1 MRDRDYTASI
11 DFLSR
16 FFSDTEGM
24 VELRACPNE
33 RTGAAVSRFSRAEGD
48 LLQFLQD
55 RDRDGWGLYFGLGTR
70 GTKLNDR
77 GEYSGAKDNVLQLP
91 ALWVDIDCVKQ
102 GIGGDEAFRAL
113 SHLPYP
119 PTIIINSGGGYHA
132 YWMLEDPLDMS
143 GGDYAPVESVLRQ
156 LALVLAGDTSCAE
169 VARILRV
176 PGTYNSKDSTKAING
191 GEAALCEIEDDR
203 RAVYDFG
210 ELCEWLAT
218 QRPIL
223 HGKKQE
229 TARAVQEN
237 DPFVAYARQAG
248 YEPAIDID
256 AELAAMEH
264 GAEGSRSIHST
275 QIRVTYSMIA
285 RGYDDDEIVARILA
299 ATEAAAPRDQQWN
312 WLSEEKAV
320 RRDIARSRKKQEVQ
334 KAERPLAPRPMTTGN
349 AALKLVHNA
358 DEEAPE
364 PKAKIEIDK
373 KSQTAQLGEAVIGVW
388 LERFGPI
395 MHTAGT
401 TYAYEAGIW
410 QEWNDRLEQR
420 LRVMIQSSFA
430 SLKVD
435 PKTSALNAVYRY
447 VMERPSLQR
456 EDVRFDQHGLIIA
469 DDGVMDPD
477 TLELRPHS
485 PEHYAL
491 FKVAAKFEG
500 ERRTVSWMN
509 FLEGSFGDIPDA
521 QEVIS
526 TLQEW
531 FGAALVANK
540 PRPLKKGLLAHGPSR
555 TGKTQIAGVARG
567 LLGNK
572 HTSGAK
578 MRDLEGRF
586 GMEPFIGKR
595 GWVADD
601 AVGEAEFLDAETY
614 KVVVTG
620 EPVSVQRKGGKN
632 LETRFGFPVLLTAN
646 NLPRVKDQSDAVFN
660 RSLILRMTRVRDEAA
675 PEPAGYE
682 SISAKIVDQELTGVL
697 WWALEGWQRLSRR
710 GYYQPPACMLEANQE
725 FQDDNNPVG
734 AWIKQC
740 VELSDNEMVSRID
753 LAASFNGWR
762 TLEHDDDRPWKNNT
776 ITRRITKILPGHKIF
791 KAHGERMLTG
801 IRLNEDGLFAW
812 QRTKDTAGFDK
823 KVTYSDDKL
832 AVNRY
837 WEAENIAPAVSAAP
851 RDKSPRF

>member
-1 MRDRDYTASI
+1 MRDKDYQDSI
-11 DFLSR
+11 TFLNR
-16 FFSDTEGM
+16 FFGDCEGLI
-24 VELRACPNE
+24 ELRACSND
-33 RTGAAVSRFSRAEGD
+33 RSRNATSRFSRAEGD
-48 LLQFLQD
+48 LSQFLED

-77 GEYSGAKDNVLQLP
+77 GEYSGAKDNVRQLP

-102 GIGGDEAFRAL
+102 GISGDDAFRAL
-113 SHLPYP
+113 SHLPFP
-119 PTIIINSGGGYHA
+119 PSILVNSGGGYHA
-132 YWMLEDPLDMS
+132 YWMLEEPLDIS
-143 GGDYAPVESVLRQ
+143 SGDYAQVESVLRQ

-176 PGTYNSKDSTKAING
+176 PGTHNSKDSTKAINEG
-191 GEAALCEIEDDR
+191 AAALCVVEEDR
-203 RAVYDFG
+203 QTVYDFG
-210 ELCEWLAT
+210 HLVEWLET

-223 HGKKQE
+223 HGK
-229 TARAVQEN
+229 AREAARPVQEN
-237 DPFVAYARQAG
+237 DPFVAYAREAG
-248 YEPAIDID
+248 YEPAIDIE
-256 AELAAMEH
+256 AELAAMEY
-264 GAEGSRSIHST
+264 EGQGDRSIHRT

-285 RGYDDDEIVARILA
+285 RNYDDDEIVSLILA
-299 ATEAAAPRDQQWN
+299 ATEACAPRDANWN
-312 WLSEEKAV
+312 WRNEERNL
-320 RRDIARSRKKQEVQ
+320 RRDVEKSRKKQAQDRV
-334 KAERPLAPRPMTTGN
+334 ERPRSVPMSSGN
-349 AALKLVHNA
+349 TALKLVHSA
-358 DEEAPE
+358 DEQRDAK
-364 PKAKIEIDK
+364 PKVEVDK

-388 LERFGPI
+388 VDRFGPV

-401 TYAYEAGIW
+401 TYAYGDGIW

-420 LRVMIQSSFA
+420 LRSIIQSAFA

-456 EDVRFDQHGLIIA
+456 EDVQFDQHGLIVA

-477 TLELRPHS
+477 TLELAPHS
-485 PEHYAL
+485 PDHFAL
-491 FKVAAKFEG
+491 FKVAAKFNG
-500 ERRTVSWMN
+500 ERRISSWMN
-509 FLEGSFGDIPDA
+509 FLEGSFGDIPEA
-521 QEVIS
+521 SEVIS

-567 LLGNK
+567 LLGGK

-595 GWVADD
+595 GWIADD

-682 SISAKIVDQELTGVL
+682 SISAKIVDQELSGVL

-812 QRTKDTAGFDK
+812 QRLKDTAGFEK
-823 KVTYSDDKL
+823 KVTFSNDKFE
-832 AVNRY
+832 VNRY
-837 WEAENIAPAVSAAP
+837 WEAENIAPTASATP
-851 RDKSPRF
+851 QDRSPRF